1 MTSATTLTFVC
12 GVAVGL
18 CSAFILMTIVSAR
31 RRRHY
36 GIQAWHAGFTAP
48 RAKRNDEPTELDQ

>member
-1 MTSATTLTFVC
+1 MTSATLTFVC

-18 CSAFILMTIVSAR
+18 CLAFILMTIVSAR

-36 GIQAWHAGFTAP
+36 GVPNPYNQMASGTM
-48 RAKRNDEPTELDQ
+48 RNDEPTELDQ